1 MAVGE
6 VSQFLIKQD
15 SGLDRFDLNTIPQ
28 DRAEEVESHCL
39 NQGRLERLKSA
50 GLMILSGTAAIG
62 DKVLMPLAVALIAFQ
77 ISQLV
82 VGLVFIPLA
91 IIYPVYE
98 LVTDLAAI
106 CLGLGVFGAYMG
118 YRNGTDVK
126 LKEYSDTFFKSSKTH
141 WDHSDHWYAQAKAVR
156 TRFIKA

>member
-6 VSQFLIKQD
+6 VSQYLNRHE
-15 SGLDRFDLNTIPQ
+15 SGLDRFNLNAIPQ
-28 DRAEEVESHCL
+28 DQADAVENYCL
-39 NQGRLERLKSA
+39 NSARLERLKSA
-50 GLMILSGTAAIG
+50 GLMILSGTAALG

-77 ISQLV
+77 VAELV
-82 VGLVFIPLA
+82 VGIVFIPLA

-98 LVTDLAAI
+98 LVTDLTAI
-106 CLGLGVFGAYMG
+106 GLGLGMFGAYMG

-126 LKEYSDTFFKSSKTH
+126 LKEYSDEFFKSSRTH

-156 TRFIKA
+156 THFAKA